1 MDPTDRIRVIGPE
14 PAGLA
19 EMLASIVRGNVQR
32 HPERLDFL
40 EGSPGVVRITAVD
53 AEITVSLEF
62 RDGEL
67 RIYSGPVTAP
77 PDVSIDA
84 DSETLVGFSAIPQ
97 LGPVPNPFTPE
108 GRTAIGKAARGQI
121 KIRGLARGRKLL
133 DRMRG
138 LLTTDPA

>member
-1 MDPTDRIRVIGPE
+1 MDPTDRVRVIGPE

-19 EMLASIVRGNVQR
+19 EMLAAIVRGNVQR
-32 HPERLDFL
+32 HSERLDFL
-40 EGSPGVVRITAVD
+40 EGPPGVVRITAVD
-53 AEITVSLEF
+53 AEVTVSLEF

-67 RIYSGPVTAP
+67 RIYSGSITAP
-77 PDVSIDA
+77 PDVSVEA

-97 LGPVPNPFTPE
+97 LGPVPNPFTSE
-108 GRTAIGKAARGQI
+108 GRTALAKVARGQI
-121 KIRGLARGRKLL
+121 KVRGAARGRKLL